1 MENYVDGDGM
11 PLGLGM
17 ALAKNIKAMEYFSH
31 LPKPEQQKIID
42 HTHVI
47 RSKREMQEYV
57 DNLIK

>member
-1 MENYVDGDGM
+1 MENYVNGDGM

-31 LPKPEQQKIID
+31 LSKPEQQKIID